1 MTMTTTNHLPFGWC
15 SSAMRL
21 KCNEWVMR
29 MIIPSFFIQKRRWWK
44 WRSDL
49 VHISSTLSSS
59 LSSLF
64 SSSLTSSLS
73 SSLNS
78 SLSFKAESIR
88 YLCRK
93 SQFSLG
99 IQPIKCEP
107 MFSIPDQ
114 IPVNWIRAKISA
126 ISISKHQS
134 IGWKLWLQL
143 LWMRENKATV
153 DECSTV
159 FVLIRCDIKWQI
171 HSSSIHCIGCNPPG
185 NSFMGKIR

>member
-1 MTMTTTNHLPFGWC
+1 
-15 SSAMRL
+15 MRL
-21 KCNEWVMR
+21 KCNEWVMW
-29 MIIPSFFIQKRRWWK
+29 MIIRSFFIQKLRWWK

-59 LSSLF
+59 CSSSLSSSF
-64 SSSLTSSLS
+64 SSSLT
-73 SSLNS
+73 S

-93 SQFSLG
+93 FQFSLG

-107 MFSIPDQ
+107 MFSISDL
-114 IPVNWIRAKISA
+114 PVNWIRAKISA

-159 FVLIRCDIKWQI
+159 FALIRCDIKWQI
-171 HSSSIHCIGCNPPG
+171 HPSSNHCIGCNPPG
-185 NSFMGKIR
+185 NSFMGKIC